1 MDQTSFLLDRM
12 FTVMDK
18 DKDGYVEPIEYLSY
32 MDILLH
38 GTDEEKYK

>member
-18 DKDGYVEPIEYLSY
+18 DKDGQVEPIEYLNY

-38 GTDEEKYK
+38 GTEEEKY